1 MNAFFDSI
9 AHAFEAIHVHP
20 VLGAFIAGA
29 VIAFIFLRRGSSEPG
44 DPGVRAPVSVAPPA
58 SVAIKSDINQT
69 ENISFTVNGRKVEFP
84 PEVMTLIRAG
94 NKIDAI
100 KAVRTATGLD
110 LKDSKDIVD
119 QLAAS
124 PHSR

>member
-9 AHAFEAIHVHP
+9 AHAFEAMHVHP

-29 VIAFIFLRRGSSEPG
+29 VIVFVFMRASSRDPA
-44 DPGVRAPVSVAPPA
+44 DPGVHAPASVAPPA
-58 SVAIKSDINQT
+58 SVAIKSNIYQT
-69 ENISFTVNGRKVEFP
+69 ENIPVMVNGRKVEFP

-110 LKDSKDIVD
+110 LKEAKEIVD
-119 QLAAS
+119 KLAAS
-124 PHSR
+124 PPGH